1 MTARALGSSSPAALL
16 NPVKPSRGYHLYLLT
31 PVLVALGEPG
41 LGDLLDTGPGPRPE
55 AGPDHCGGVRG
66 SGRS

>member
-1 MTARALGSSSPAALL
+1 MTVRALGGSSPAALL
-16 NPVKPSRGYHLYLLT
+16 GPGEAVRGYRLDAPT

-41 LGDLLDTGPGPRPE
+41 LVGASWTGLGPRPQ

-66 SGRS
+66 SGR